1 MKKNPK
7 NPRTL
12 GIIPARG
19 GSKSIPKKNIV
30 TLCGKPLI
38 FYTIRGAEESKLL
51 DAYIVSTD
59 SPEIKSVAEEHG
71 ADVPFLRPA
80 EFSADKSVDIEFLK
94 HALLWVKEHRG
105 WTPDIVINLRPTAPL
120 RTAED
125 IDAIIELM
133 DRTGCDSVKAVI
145 VPKQNPFKMWRVNE
159 HDQSMQPLLPTE
171 HFDKLGTDVPRQL
184 LPQNVFWQS
193 GVIDATRARFI
204 LEQNK
209 VFGSDMRGL
218 VLPEEKSIDLDEP
231 SDLIFAEFMMK
242 RLGLDK

>member
-1 MKKNPK
+1 
-7 NPRTL
+7 
-12 GIIPARG
+12 
-19 GSKSIPKKNIV
+19 
-30 TLCGKPLI
+30 
-38 FYTIRGAEESKLL
+38 
-51 DAYIVSTD
+51 
-59 SPEIKSVAEEHG
+59 
-71 ADVPFLRPA
+71 
-80 EFSADKSVDIEFLK
+80 
-94 HALLWVKEHRG
+94 
-105 WTPDIVINLRPTAPL
+105 
-120 RTAED
+120 
-125 IDAIIELM
+125 
-133 DRTGCDSVKAVI
+133 
-145 VPKQNPFKMWRVNE
+145 MWRVIE